1 MYFEDFQEGSEFL
14 TPGRT
19 VTETDIVNFAGVSGD
34 FTSIHLDET
43 VAKSSP
49 FGTRIAHGVLTLSI
63 VTGFWWRLGITDHV
77 VAFYGIDK
85 LRFTRPVRPGDTIRA
100 RIRVV
105 GRERRERFGLVTLA
119 HEVLNQEGEAV
130 LVFDAKL
137 AVKYRE
143 G

>member
-1 MYFEDFQEGSEFL
+1 MYFEDFQEGAEFL

-19 VTETDIVNFAGVSGD
+19 ITETDIVNFAGVSGD
-34 FTSIHLDET
+34 FTSIHMDET
-43 VAKSSP
+43 VAKSSR
-49 FGTRIAHGVLTLSI
+49 FGTRIAHGLLTLSA
-63 VTGFWWRLGITDHV
+63 VSGFWWKLGITDHV

-105 GRERRERFGLVTLA
+105 GKEKREGFGLVTLL
-119 HEVLNQEGEAV
+119 HEVFNQEGETV
-130 LVFDAKL
+130 LVFDARL
-137 AVKYRE
+137 AVEYRA